1 MYKYLVVA
9 LAGICGNV
17 AAQTP
22 ATNRMPDGSRDMYIG
37 IGAQSA
43 ARYEGARERQTL
55 ALPVLQVEWSNGV
68 FISGQSLGVH
78 LSTQPAVE
86 FGPLLAL
93 AARRDEEG
101 NSGGLGSVGERTGP
115 GFHPA
120 SVLPINGGIGASS
133 LTADGN
139 RLAGMDIIHR
149 RVLVGGFFNTN
160 LTPQLRLA
168 NNLLY
173 GAGNARDGMRLHSA
187 LQYMLPDLAT
197 HHSLV
202 LSAGVS
208 LVNRAHNRAYF
219 GVSQEEADRNGLP
232 SYRPSGGVQDVRA
245 GLRWNWSVSPSWM
258 LTSGVQVTRLLG
270 DAQRSPL
277 VERPTNLTVTTA
289 LAYRF

>member
-9 LAGICGNV
+9 LASICGSA

-22 ATNRMPDGSRDMYIG
+22 ATNLMPDGSRDMYIG
-37 IGAQSA
+37 VGALSA
-43 ARYEGARERQTL
+43 PRYDGARERHTL
-55 ALPVLQVEWSNGV
+55 AMPVLQVEWSNGLFV
-68 FISGQSLGVH
+68 AGQSLGMH
-78 LSTQPAVE
+78 LSKEPAYE

-93 AARRDEEG
+93 AARRDEDG
-101 NSGGLGSVGERTGP
+101 NSGGLGSVGERTGTSL
-115 GFHPA
+115 HPSTILPP
-120 SVLPINGGIGASS
+120 SVTS
-133 LTADGN
+133 DGN
-139 RLAGMDIIHR
+139 RLTGMDIIHR
-149 RVLVGGFFNTN
+149 RLLYGAFFNAN

-173 GAGNARDGMRLHSA
+173 GAGNERDGLRLHTA

-208 LVNRAHNRAYF
+208 LVNAGQNRTYF
-219 GVSQEEADRNGLP
+219 GVTQEEAARTGLAA
-232 SYRPSGGVQDVRA
+232 YRPSGGVQDVRA
-245 GLRWNWSVSPSWM
+245 GVRWNWSVSPSWM
-258 LTSGVQVTRLLG
+258 LTSGVQLTRLLG
-270 DAQRSPL
+270 DAKDSPL